1 MHVIRNTEEIQ
12 SYIGAQETAVAL
24 GAFDGLHIGHRA
36 VIREAV
42 ESGFVPVVFTFRD
55 NPAERLAG
63 RCRYLTTPEER
74 LEIFERWGVQYV
86 VMPDFSD
93 VAAWPAERFLN
104 TLRFGLHAR
113 VVTCGADFRFGK
125 FAAGDAAWLARSCA
139 LRGAE
144 LRVVDTVQ
152 YKGGTVSATRIRGA
166 IERGEMTDAAAMLGR
181 PFGFC
186 FEVVHGNH
194 IGHTIGTPTINQH
207 FPEQFILPRFGV
219 YASAVHIGDKLYC
232 GVTNVGV
239 KPTVGSDRA
248 LSETWIPD
256 FSGDLYGRA
265 LRLELLGFVRDER
278 KFPDLSALKAEIGRN
293 AEQARAVFNAYERGL
308 TENNKP
314 ETSEWKVYFGSGFR
328 GRRSRKRA
336 GREIPVNKSFSWG
349 GQSWRVPSVYACGA
363 GLVVDFCMEVGPER
377 LSAFLEKW
385 KAADEERLTDEQ
397 RERIEA
403 ENPLHPAFSAAAA
416 VNGRTLSEKQWSG
429 VSWVPA
435 SCRAAE
441 ELPDEEAAR
450 VLGHYGLD
458 ASRGWA
464 IRRVSFPWATKR
476 RPALRTLS
484 LTLTQ
489 EPKPVPGPHFKTPGT
504 EQIALTHPV
513 TGKAH
518 TLTVQALEPQ
528 TADWKDHPF
537 GAGWSFPEQY
547 AMMAYT
553 LSPDLP
559 ESEISVLD
567 CARSDEPKAAQK
579 PENTFLP
586 EAHSDACIGVI
597 GGADGPTAVF
607 LTGKS
612 KTEAPKL
619 HAACS
624 ALHFEPAPAVEWRT
638 VFHVKTLPDQ
648 TVICIGEE
656 GK

>member
-1 MHVIRNTEEIQ
+1 MHVIRNTEEISQ
-12 SYIGAQETAVAL
+12 YIGERETAVAL

-42 ESGFVPVVFTFRD
+42 ESGLVPVVFTFRD
-55 NPAERLAG
+55 NPAERLGG
-63 RCRYLTTPEER
+63 RCRYLTTMEER
-74 LEIFERWGVQYV
+74 LAIFESWGVQYV

-104 TLRFGLHAR
+104 LLRFGLHAR

-144 LRVVDTVQ
+144 LHVVDTVQ
-152 YKGGTVSATRIRGA
+152 YKGETVSATRIRGA
-166 IERGEMTDAAAMLGR
+166 IERGEMEDAAAMLGR
-181 PFGFC
+181 LFGFC

-207 FPEQFILPRFGV
+207 FPERFILPRFGV
-219 YASAVHIGDKLYC
+219 YASAVHLGDRLCC

-256 FSGDLYGRA
+256 FSGDLYGKS
-265 LRLELLGFVRDER
+265 LRLELLGFIRDER
-278 KFPDLSALKAEIGRN
+278 KFPDLDALKAEINRN
-293 AEQARAVFNAYERGL
+293 AVQARAIFNAYESGL
-308 TENNKP
+308 SENNKQAQ
-314 ETSEWKVYFGSGFR
+314 SAWKVYFDGGFW
-328 GRRSRKRA
+328 GRRSRERA

-349 GQSWRVPSVYACGA
+349 GSAWRVPSVYVCSA
-363 GLVVDFCMEVGPER
+363 GLVVDFCMEVEPER
-377 LSAFLEKW
+377 LKVFLDKW
-385 KAADEERLTDEQ
+385 RTQDETQLSDEV
-397 RERIEA
+397 REQIEA
-403 ENPLHPAFSAAAA
+403 ENPLHPAFSAAAKL
-416 VNGRTLSEKQWSG
+416 NGKTLTPHRWSG
-429 VSWVPA
+429 ISWVPA
-435 SCRAAE
+435 SCRAE
-441 ELPDEEAAR
+441 DELPDEEAAR
-450 VLGHYGLD
+450 ALEHYGLD

-464 IRRVSFPWATKR
+464 MRRVSFPWATKR
-476 RPALRTLS
+476 KPALRTLS

-489 EPKPVPGPHFKTPGT
+489 EPKPVPGPHFETPGT
-504 EQIALTHPV
+504 EQITLTHPV

-547 AMMAYT
+547 AMMTYT

-559 ESEISVLD
+559 ESEFSVRD
-567 CARSDEPKAAQK
+567 CVRGDEPKAVRK
-579 PENTFLP
+579 PENAFLP

-607 LTGKS
+607 LTGKG

-624 ALHFEPAPAVEWRT
+624 ALHFEPAARIEWRT
-638 VFHVKTLPDQ
+638 AFRVKTVPDQ
-648 TVICIGEE
+648 TVVCIGEE
-656 GK
+656 